1 MRKLRIILVDD
12 EAPIVHG
19 LQHHVP
25 WAGLGYEVVAT
36 CASAQCALAVL
47 RDRPVDVVLSD
58 IRMPG
63 LDGLELCRIA
73 RTEFPDLTVL
83 FLTAYR
89 DFELAQRAVEL
100 GAWRFLVKPTN
111 FAALYATLEELH
123 CEKKGALDR
132 VEHRSA
138 ATDMAHAIVEWVEAH
153 FHEAS
158 LDRVAAVVGRNPQ
171 YISRRFHEQT
181 GMHFSELVQNVRMEH
196 AARLLTNSKYRTYEI
211 SRIVGYSSPKNFT
224 RRFRDHYGRTPS
236 EFRRSGTSTNGS

>member
-12 EAPIVHG
+12 EAPIVRG

-25 WAGLGYEVVAT
+25 WDDLGYEVVAT
-36 CASAQCALAVL
+36 CGDAACALAVL

-73 RTEFPDLTVL
+73 RSEFPDLTVL

-89 DFELAQRAVEL
+89 DFAFAQQAVEL
-100 GAWRFLVKPTN
+100 GAWRFLVKPTD
-111 FAALYATLEELH
+111 FTVLYTTLEELR
-123 CEKKGALDR
+123 CEKRELMHD
-132 VEHRSA
+132 VDERSA
-138 ATDMAHAIVEWVEAH
+138 APDLAHSVVQWVEGH
-153 FHEAS
+153 FQKAS
-158 LDRVAAVVGRNPQ
+158 LERVAAVVGRNPQ
-171 YISRRFHEQT
+171 YVSRRFHEQT
-181 GMHFSELVQNVRMEH
+181 GIHFSQFVQNVRMEH

-224 RRFRDHYGRTPS
+224 RRFREHYGRTPS
-236 EFRRSGTSTNGS
+236 EFRRLGTAANDS